1 MLLEYQQLL
10 IKHSDWLKPEN
21 VVVDWCPAY
30 YDQSVHEFVF
40 LRY

>member
-21 VVVDWCPAY
+21 VVDWCPAY